1 MALNARDVDLTSIYE
16 IIETKII
23 PLLKD
28 EYMHDGRKASG
39 ELIRSL
45 DNFVMDYDNGVY
57 SLYLNLPI
65 YWRSLEYGRPPTD
78 GHTGIRWH
86 NPTKDI
92 EQWLV
97 SKHISPPGRMS
108 LRSFAYIIARKI
120 NQLGFAGKSSLQRGV
135 ALCDSRG
142 YFTLIEN
149 DLATQLAT
157 PVYMDIDSL

>member
-1 MALNARDVDLTSIYE
+1 MALDSRQIDLTSVYE
-16 IIETKII
+16 IIERHII
-23 PLLKD
+23 PTLKD
-28 EYMHDGRKASG
+28 EYERDGRKASG

-57 SLYLNLPI
+57 TMYLNLPI

-108 LRSFAYIIARKI
+108 LRSFAYVIARKI
-120 NQLGFAGKSSLQRGV
+120 NSVGFAGKSSLQRSIS
-135 ALCDSRG
+135 LCDSRG
-142 YFTLIEN
+142 YFSQIET

-157 PVYMDIDSL
+157 PVMMDIDSL

>member
-1 MALNARDVDLTSIYE
+1 MALDSRQIDLTSVYE

-23 PLLKD
+23 PTLKD
-28 EYMHDGRKASG
+28 EYERDGRKASG
-39 ELIRSL
+39 DLIRSL

-57 SLYLNLPI
+57 TMSLNLPI

-97 SKHISPPGRMS
+97 SKHITPPGRMS
-108 LRSFAYIIARKI
+108 LRSFAFIIARKI
-120 NQLGFAGKSSLQRGV
+120 NQMGFAGKASLQRSIS
-135 ALCDSRG
+135 LCDSRG
-142 YFTLIEN
+142 YFNDIES
-149 DLATQLAT
+149 DLATQLMR
-157 PVYMDIDSL
+157 PVIMDVDAL

>member
-1 MALNARDVDLTSIYE
+1 MALDSRQIDLTSVYE
-16 IIETKII
+16 IIERNII
-23 PLLKD
+23 PTLKD
-28 EYMHDGRKASG
+28 EYERDGRKASG
-39 ELIRSL
+39 ELIHSL
-45 DNFVMDYDNGVY
+45 NNFVMDYDNGTY
-57 SLYLNLPI
+57 TMYLNLPI

-97 SKHISPPGRMS
+97 AKHITPPGRMS

-120 NQLGFAGKSSLQRGV
+120 NQMGFAGKSSLQRGV

-142 YFTLIEN
+142 YFTAIEN
-149 DLATQLAT
+149 DLATQLMR
-157 PVYMDIDSL
+157 PVVMDVDAL